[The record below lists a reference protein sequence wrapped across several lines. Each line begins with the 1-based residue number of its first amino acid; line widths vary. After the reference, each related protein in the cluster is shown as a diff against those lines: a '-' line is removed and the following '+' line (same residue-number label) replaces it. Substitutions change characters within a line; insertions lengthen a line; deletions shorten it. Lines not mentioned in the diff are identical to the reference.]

1 MYIDT
6 GDLILSAGWPVH
18 QRMHIYL
25 EARWT
30 YFIGFGLPL
39 AFLASLSGSLVI
51 RYIQTM

>member
-18 QRMHIYL
+18 QRITYL

-51 RYIQTM
+51 RYTHTM